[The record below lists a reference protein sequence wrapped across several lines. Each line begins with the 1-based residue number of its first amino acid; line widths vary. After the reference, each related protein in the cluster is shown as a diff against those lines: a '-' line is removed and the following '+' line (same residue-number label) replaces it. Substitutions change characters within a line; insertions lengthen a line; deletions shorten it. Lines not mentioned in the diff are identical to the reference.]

1 VGGIATIPVTL
12 PKETRWIKII
22 SPCSNV
28 GSIEISREGNKY
40 DENYQTNQL
49 RKGKEFD
56 LVELSKLKRILS
68 LEIKADLY
76 GGVFTNKKL
85 KIKFDG

>member
-1 VGGIATIPVTL
+1 MGGVANIPVTL

-28 GSIEISREGNKY
+28 GSIEISREGSKY
-40 DENYQTNQL
+40 DENYQTAQL
-49 RKGKEFD
+49 RRGKEFD
-56 LVELSKLKRILS
+56 AAELSKLKRILS

-76 GGVFTNKKL
+76 GGVFINKKL